1 MRSRAGGGWA
11 ALLNSGFHP
20 QEWCHRLP
28 DLSTTLHNEKVPA
41 RFESLCRRS
50 VKAARTLAALVA
62 ATAAF
67 SSADAAHAVPVVV
80 NGTTY
85 DVTTFTGSYNS
96 NSSRFTTTEMPW
108 FGDGSLAEQFAIA
121 VGAQLG
127 TPVLG
132 TNGPLFAYSTAIDP
146 TFGST
151 NIFVYSYNSTT
162 NPPAVK
168 FLSAASSFNITY
180 AVASAQAPSAVPG
193 PLPLFGAAA
202 AFGMSRRLRRRI
214 KLSA

>member
-1 MRSRAGGGWA
+1 
-11 ALLNSGFHP
+11 
-20 QEWCHRLP
+20 
-28 DLSTTLHNEKVPA
+28 
-41 RFESLCRRS
+41 

-96 NSSRFTTTEMPW
+96 NSSRFTTNEMPW
-108 FGDGSLAEQFAIA
+108 FGSQSLAQQFATA
-121 VGAQLG
+121 VGIQLG
-127 TPVLG
+127 KPNLG
-132 TNGPLFAYSTAIDP
+132 SGGPYFAFSIGTDP
-146 TFGST
+146 EGRPQVSASYYEFGSIIPT
-151 NIFVYSYNSTT
+151 VTGIGAGEN
-162 NPPAVK
+162 
-168 FLSAASSFNITY
+168 FNGTY
-180 AVASAQAPSAVPG
+180 AFVSAPAPSAVPG

>member
-1 MRSRAGGGWA
+1 MAVLASANA
-11 ALLNSGFHP
+11 AN
-20 QEWCHRLP
+20 
-28 DLSTTLHNEKVPA
+28 
-41 RFESLCRRS
+41 
-50 VKAARTLAALVA
+50 AL
-62 ATAAF
+62 T
-67 SSADAAHAVPVVV
+67 VPVVV

-85 DVTTFTGSYNS
+85 DVTTFEGSYSN

-108 FGDGSLAEQFAIA
+108 FGSGSLAEQFAIA

-132 TNGPLFAYSTAIDP
+132 TNGPYFAYSIVFNP
-146 TFGST
+146 TFGNTS
-151 NIFVYSYNSTT
+151 ILSYSYDSSS
-162 NPPAVK
+162 NPPTVVK
-168 FLSAASSFNITY
+168 SSAGEFFNNTY
-180 AVASAQAPSAVPG
+180 AVVSAQAPSAVPG